1 VKIAVSI
8 PTLLFEAAERKARKL
23 GVSRSQLYAE
33 ALQRML
39 EGDREAEVTA
49 QLNEV
54 YAVEDSSLDP
64 AWAEAQRRATAEMWQ

>member
-8 PTLLFEAAERKARKL
+8 PTPLFEAAERKARKL

-39 EGDREAEVTA
+39 EADREAEVTA

-64 AWAEAQRRATAEMWQ
+64 AWAEVQWRATAEMWQ